1 MLWYNLTSR
10 NQAPIESIAIA
21 ASTRARCFDLITICF
36 EFLSLVSLPKVG
48 PLSRYSVPARS
59 ALELQQWSANPFL
72 THRLRKS
79 FCSGSCLRRS
89 PLPTPTSSPTFLT
102 MTNRPWLG
110 SPTSSIFYTYAE
122 LFMILVNLFY
132 SGDWIVADGLHKLD
146 RSIFY
151 WKSIIEMKIMK
162 IYSIWKGTVTI
173 RHVSIRPFSICS
185 DSLFIPRS

>member
-1 MLWYNLTSR
+1 MDNNLVVNPIFLLLFGLEKTSRFSSEFQQLPNRPPILWYNLTSR

-48 PLSRYSVPARS
+48 PLSRYSVSARS

-132 SGDWIVADGLHKLD
+132 SGD
-146 RSIFY
+146 
-151 WKSIIEMKIMK
+151 
-162 IYSIWKGTVTI
+162 
-173 RHVSIRPFSICS
+173 
-185 DSLFIPRS
+185 